1 MMKEVFF
8 DRVFNVLQED
18 KNYHRNGSALYL
30 FLKDL
35 ARQEVDRLYQADSD
49 GHFEL
54 PQIGS
59 FRLPYYSMGNVS
71 SRNLFDLDELI
82 IFNFYLLNR
91 HRYKRVAD
99 IGANLGLHSIVLA
112 KLGYSVDA
120 YEPEDEHFVQLQNNM
135 DLNQVNINLNKAGVS
150 NRTGVAN
157 FTKVLGNTTGSHIS
171 GSKLNPYG
179 KLEFKE
185 IPLLAFNEIT
195 KNVDL
200 VKMDVEG
207 HEKEILLST
216 VAQNWANMDA
226 IVEVSS
232 PENAWNLYEHFFSI
246 NVNLFSQKTGWL
258 KVTTPDDVPTHYTEG
273 SIFISTKDS
282 MPWH

>member
-1 MMKEVFF
+1 MREIFF
-8 DRVFNVLQED
+8 DKVFKVLQED
-18 KNYHRNGSALYL
+18 KNYHRNGSALYF
-30 FLKDL
+30 FLKDI
-35 ARQEVDRLYQADSD
+35 ARQEVDRLYDKNSE
-49 GHFEL
+49 GHFEFPRAGMLKL
-54 PQIGS
+54 P
-59 FRLPYYSMGNVS
+59 FYSMGNVS
-71 SRNLFDLDELI
+71 SKNLFDLDELI

-91 HRYKRVAD
+91 HRYKKVAD

-120 YEPEDEHFVQLQNNM
+120 YEPEDEHFIQLQNNM
-135 DLNQVNINLNKAGVS
+135 NLNQVKVNLNKVGIS

-171 GSKLNPYG
+171 GSKSNPYG
-179 KLEFKE
+179 ELEFKE

-195 KNVDL
+195 KDVDL

-207 HEKEILLST
+207 HEREILLST
-216 VAQNWANMDA
+216 VTENWTNMDA

-232 PENAWNLYEHFFSI
+232 PENAQSLYEHFRSI
-246 NVNLFSQKTGWL
+246 GVNIFSQKTGWS
-258 KVTTPDDVPTHYTEG
+258 KVKTLSDVPNSYKEG

-282 MPWH
+282 MPWN